1 MEIISNSA
9 DTVTCVSCK
18 RKIPNVL
25 FSNQH
30 MIPLCPDCME
40 KGAIMVRDADLKSKL
55 KTIDFPAMLEIEY
68 YDYTLLDTYKET
80 LPFDTYQHA
89 YDYLSDI
96 LKLQGK
102 VNFHKF
108 ELK

>member
-40 KGAIMVRDADLKSKL
+40 NGAMLVREADLKSNL
-55 KTIDFPAMLEIEY
+55 KSINFPAILEIEY
-68 YDYTLLDTYKET
+68 YDYTLLDTCSENI
-80 LPFDTYQHA
+80 PFDTYQQA

-102 VNFHKF
+102 VKF
-108 ELK
+108 QRFEMK